1 MDSGEPKTV
10 PPPRPQSE
18 TQPSPRAWLSGV
30 LVIAYL
36 LIFLVGIRGLGQG
49 FQGLGEDLLDKFFHA
64 TDNPFAGLVIG
75 ILGTT
80 LVQSSSVTTSMVVAM
95 VAAPEHA
102 LPIQNAV
109 PIIMG
114 ANIGTTV
121 TNSVVALGHMSRPD
135 EFRRAFS
142 TATCHDFFNFMAVG
156 TLLPLE
162 LTTGVLTR
170 TSASL
175 TQFLGAGGGGAK
187 LPNPIKTA
195 AKAGLAPIQ
204 SAIDAIGLSSKVSAV
219 VLILVSAVIIFT
231 ALLLIVRTLRQ
242 LAAGRLQTYIARSLD
257 SSAWVGLLVGVVVTI
272 MVQSSSITTSV
283 LVPLAGAG
291 IINLRQAFPITLGA
305 NIGTTFTSLVA
316 STAGAAETAHLGL
329 QIALV
334 HLLFNLL
341 GTALI
346 YPLPFTRNIPLRL
359 AEWLADVAVRSRKA
373 ALAYVFGMFYGLPAL
388 LVFIS
393 RYF

>member
-1 MDSGEPKTV
+1 T
-10 PPPRPQSE
+10 
-18 TQPSPRAWLSGV
+18 
-30 LVIAYL
+30 
-36 LIFLVGIRGLGQG
+36 
-49 FQGLGEDLLDKFFHA
+49 
-64 TDNPFAGLVIG
+64 
-75 ILGTT
+75 
-80 LVQSSSVTTSMVVAM
+80 
-95 VAAPEHA
+95 
-102 LPIQNAV
+102 
-109 PIIMG
+109 
-114 ANIGTTV
+114 
-121 TNSVVALGHMSRPD
+121 
-135 EFRRAFS
+135 
-142 TATCHDFFNFMAVG
+142 
-156 TLLPLE
+156 
-162 LTTGVLTR
+162 
-170 TSASL
+170 
-175 TQFLGAGGGGAK
+175 K

-204 SAIDAIGLSSKVSAV
+204 DVIDAFGLSAKLAAV
-219 VLILVSAVIIFT
+219 VLILVSGVIIFT

-257 SSAWVGLLVGVVVTI
+257 ASAWVGLLVGAIVTI

-305 NIGTTFTSLVA
+305 NIGTTFTALIA

-334 HLLFNLL
+334 HLLFNLC
-341 GTALI
+341 GTLLV
-346 YPLPFTRNIPLRL
+346 YPLPFIRRIPLRL

-373 ALAYVFGMFYGLPAL
+373 ALAYVVGMFYGLPAL

>member
-1 MDSGEPKTV
+1 M
-10 PPPRPQSE
+10 PPPRP
-18 TQPSPRAWLSGV
+18 PSATEASSRAWLAFLLV
-30 LVIAYL
+30 LVYL
-36 LIFLVGIRGLGQG
+36 FIFLVGIRGLGQG
-49 FQGLGEDLLDKFFHA
+49 FHGLGEDLLDRFFHA

-95 VAAPEHA
+95 VAAPEHP

-121 TNSVVALGHMSRPD
+121 TNTIVSLGHMSRPD
-135 EFRRAFS
+135 EFRRAFA
-142 TATCHDFFNFMAVG
+142 TATCHDFFNFLAVG

-162 LTTGVLTR
+162 LATGFLTR
-170 TSASL
+170 LSGAL
-175 TQFLGAGGGGAK
+175 AGFLGAPGGSK

-195 AKAGLAPIQ
+195 TKVGLAPVQEGIAGLISAPRAAAVALIIV
-204 SAIDAIGLSSKVSAV
+204 SAI
-219 VLILVSAVIIFT
+219 IIFV
-231 ALLLIVRTLRQ
+231 ALFLIVRTLRQ
-242 LAAGRLQTYIARSLD
+242 LAAGRVQGYIARSLD
-257 SSAWVGLLVGVVVTI
+257 ASAWVGLLVGVLVTI

-291 IINLRQAFPITLGA
+291 IITLRQAFPITLGA
-305 NIGTTFTSLVA
+305 NIGTTVTALIA
-316 STAGAAETAHLGL
+316 SSAAASDTAHLGL

-334 HLLFNLL
+334 HLLFNAL
-341 GTALI
+341 GTLMV

-359 AEWLADVAVRSRKA
+359 AEWLAGVAVRSRKA
-373 ALAYVFGMFYGLPAL
+373 ALAYVVVLFYGLPAL
-388 LVFIS
+388 LVFVF
-393 RYF
+393 R

>member
-10 PPPRPQSE
+10 PPPRPPGE
-18 TQPSPRAWLSGV
+18 AQPSSRAWLSGLLV
-30 LVIAYL
+30 LVYL
-36 LIFLVGIRGLGQG
+36 FIFLVGIRGLGQG

-64 TDNPFAGLVIG
+64 TKNPFTGLVIG

-142 TATCHDFFNFMAVG
+142 TATCHDFFNFMVVG

-162 LTTGVLTR
+162 LATGFLTR
-170 TSASL
+170 SSAAL
-175 TQFLGAGGGGAK
+175 TQLIGSSGGGTK

-204 SAIDAIGLSSKVSAV
+204 DVIDAFGLSAKLAAV
-219 VLILVSAVIIFT
+219 VLILVSGVIIFT

-257 SSAWVGLLVGVVVTI
+257 ASAWVGLLVGAIVTI

-305 NIGTTFTSLVA
+305 NIGTTFTALIA

-334 HLLFNLL
+334 HLLFNLC
-341 GTALI
+341 GTLLV
-346 YPLPFTRNIPLRL
+346 YPLPFIRRIPLRL

-373 ALAYVFGMFYGLPAL
+373 ALAYVVGMFYGLPAL